1 MIRVNSAM
9 LLVRHKAMVTE
20 VFRGGKAILRVY
32 DGTMPAT
39 PTTAPTGRLI
49 ATLYTKSETAPTV
62 TGTTTQIEFDDG
74 LVLVDSTPTFAR
86 LSVGDGTVILDV
98 SMGDESSSEPL
109 KYTNPDFFLG
119 GLVKV
124 TSLNLKEA

>member
-1 MIRVNSAM
+1 MIRVNTAM

-20 VFRGGKAILRVY
+20 LYRGGKAILRIY
-32 DGTMPAT
+32 DGAIPSS

-49 ATLYTKSETAPTV
+49 ATLYTKTETAPTV
-62 TGTTTQIEFDDG
+62 TSTTTQIEFDDG

-86 LSVGDGTVILDV
+86 LSVGDGTVVLDV
-98 SMGDESSSEPL
+98 SMGDASSSEPL